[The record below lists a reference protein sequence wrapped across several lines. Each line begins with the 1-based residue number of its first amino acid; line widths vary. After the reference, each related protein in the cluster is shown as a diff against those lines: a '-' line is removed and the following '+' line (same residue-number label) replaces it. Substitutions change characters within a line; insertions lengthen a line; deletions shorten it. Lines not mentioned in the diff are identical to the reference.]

1 MMYSYV
7 VRTTWKFP
15 VRRSVWRTFRCAGLP
30 LYEIIFTLG
39 AHLANSLDQLVIVD
53 SGTMTRYGPRCFFTS
68 IRNVMSEIV
77 WIVFP
82 RP

>member
-1 MMYSYV
+1 M
-7 VRTTWKFP
+7 
-15 VRRSVWRTFRCAGLP
+15 
-30 LYEIIFTLG
+30 YEIIFTLG

-68 IRNVMSEIV
+68 MRNVMSEIV